1 MARRVTKSIAK
12 PSTSSTRVQEPGNQ
26 NKGRAPREP
35 LAFDPNL
42 LLSKLGTAKTV
53 HQYRDKQS
61 VFSQGDPADAVFYIQ
76 KGRVKLTVVSEGG
89 KEAVIAVL
97 QQGDFFGEGCLAAQP
112 LRISSAAAMQ
122 NLTVMRLEKTTMVG
136 LLHQEPEFAEMFIAY
151 LLSRNIRIEEDLV
164 DQLFNSSEKR
174 LARLLL
180 LLAHYGKDSKP
191 ETVLPKMSQETL
203 AEMIGTTRSRV
214 SYFMNRFRKMGF
226 IDYNG
231 ALHVNS
237 ALLTVVLRD

>member
-1 MARRVTKSIAK
+1 MV
-12 PSTSSTRVQEPGNQ
+12 
-26 NKGRAPREP
+26 
-35 LAFDPNL
+35 
-42 LLSKLGTAKTV
+42 SK
-53 HQYRDKQS
+53 R
-61 VFSQGDPADAVFYIQ
+61 
-76 KGRVKLTVVSEGG
+76 G
-89 KEAVIAVL
+89 KEAVIAIL

-122 NLTVMRLEKTTMVG
+122 NLTIIRLEKKIMVD
-136 LLHQEPEFAEMFIAY
+136 LLQQEPEFAELFIAY
-151 LLSRNIRIEEDLV
+151 LVSRNIRIEEDLV

-180 LLAHYGKDSKP
+180 LLAYYGKDSKP

-214 SYFMNRFRKMGF
+214 SHFMNKFRKLGF

-231 ALHVNS
+231 TLHVHS